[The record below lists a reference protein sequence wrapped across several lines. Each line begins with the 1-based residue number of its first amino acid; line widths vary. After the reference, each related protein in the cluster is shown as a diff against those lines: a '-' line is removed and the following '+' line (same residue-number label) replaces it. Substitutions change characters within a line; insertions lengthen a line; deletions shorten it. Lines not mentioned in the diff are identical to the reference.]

1 MADLI
6 QFFISFGSIW
16 LGTAAA
22 FLVLG
27 IIFYKCGTLKGS
39 LITTGEVVKVET
51 EFPSALDIKLNWD
64 NRTYCKKYQCYV
76 RYVCDGQE
84 YVARSFRAYVRAIY
98 FPGDIVQIK
107 VSDKD
112 KQLVDLIKIVGR
124 RRT

>member
-1 MADLI
+1 MVRDCCCILDLRNHLL
-6 QFFISFGSIW
+6 QVWNTERFIN
-16 LGTAAA
+16 
-22 FLVLG
+22 
-27 IIFYKCGTLKGS
+27 YN
-39 LITTGEVVKVET
+39 GEVVKVET

-64 NRTYCKKYQCYV
+64 NRTYCKKYRCYV